1 MSLLPVNAS
10 LSPPSPSTANSEK
23 LPATLRTARQYA
35 TSAASRSPA
44 GRGRGRRDSPRQ
56 PHNITRQSDG
66 SLRVDYESQIV
77 LPAYALKKGVTQDP
91 VAQDHALSQDQ
102 QAGIFSIRHP
112 HTATTG
118 NPPDATAARFQVRW
132 HDFSVQ
138 ETWNKALTQQGYPPM
153 KVVFDSKTRSWQV
166 EPNVLLNAMAESF
179 YRYQGGPVTDAE
191 LPDNTLLKR
200 GQNIWVRINGRVFPI
215 AEQKK
220 DVVIMHPIT
229 RNSMGTPSGGQLP
242 PAIRQESE
250 YFIKTPVGKDMAD
263 WPPLKIVKQTGK
275 WILMLDPSLVNTLL
289 TVLGK
294 ARLYGI
300 EPGPPSRQQV
310 GADSLLQSGQ
320 NFLHITRD
328 VSVKVG
334 STRLPAAIDPE
345 GKFPPLPLQWNS
357 ADKGYDVL
365 TELRNRGQ
373 RTLTERES
381 WGMRLL
387 ILGMMIRNPLYGTV
401 ELVSSSL
408 GNTAAQQRLGH
419 FIDTGEYPDDS
430 SLGGRIAKGLDTCLY
445 FIFFSQSS
453 GAATGLEIGS
463 WLVTGL
469 GKALLNLPM
478 TEDEAA
484 GALQSLLN
492 LPTQMPAQSKHE
504 ATPALRWLESKV
516 VDEPRL
522 VADTRYTN
530 LWRHQES
537 GKQYVKQQGDTLR
550 YRPVSEES
558 SGHFR
563 ELFLMDPLPGEHFTS
578 GSGGELR
585 LMTAQELAVWQQ
597 PTEAELVARNFTPVE
612 VINRDGSVS
621 EEYAPISP
629 AGIKA
634 TYHFDSA
641 MRSFRATGKSIDA
654 EERVVGLPGGAHPTE
669 EERGASNLSLAQ
681 LSQSRREVVTSWVES
696 HWYAAMT
703 AGPSASAKLE
713 ALLSHPDRPNFT
725 AAELHDT
732 LRTLPINIRPE
743 VSFRTVQAALTQA
756 LVSVS
761 PELSTWVENHWLRNT
776 EISVKD
782 RLDMLFTVENKPA
795 CSALQLHAALRRL
808 PETIRP
814 DISLRAVQEAVT
826 QSVLNVREG
835 VTTWVADNWQATSVA
850 GAAVNARLNALL
862 AREDIPEGL
871 TSGVLYRALRRLP
884 ENIRPEMS
892 LGTIKNAF
900 TLNNAQVRP
909 EVMTWVQDH
918 WGTTSGML
926 HGQLMALLACEGRP
940 DAITGL
946 ELHNALRN
954 LPVEQRPVIGLK
966 TVQRALSQASAN
978 ARPEVVA
985 WVRNNWAAAL
995 THGPSMSTRLAA
1007 LLAMDNRPP
1016 GILGGELH
1024 NAIMQLPAEVKP
1036 NVMLGTVQNALTL
1049 ATSRARVE
1057 VVSWVRDNWGRLTS
1071 TPELSRIDALLACPG
1086 RPAGVSAAE
1095 LHYALRQLPESDRPD
1110 LSIRIVRNALAQATV
1125 KVRPEVVTWVRN
1137 QWQAFEVEGVPAN
1150 SRLTALLAADG
1161 RPVGLLSPE
1170 LYHALRQLLPA
1181 IRTEID
1187 LPMVQRAFAH
1197 RTDRDGFTLPYPIS
1211 RPSAA
1216 VDFTGVE
1223 YRDRTPVPSPGPLDF
1238 SGIEYRDRTP
1248 LQSPSPGLLDFSGIE
1263 YRDRN
1268 PTPSPAPEP
1277 LDFTG
1282 IEYRDRTPAP
1292 SPAPG
1297 IINLDAANNRDRTHL
1312 THTSSANGQGQ
1323 QVPAKR
1329 RRT

>member
-10 LSPPSPSTANSEK
+10 SSPHSPTTANSEK
-23 LPATLRTARQYA
+23 LSATLRTARQYA
-35 TSAASRSPA
+35 TSAVINCPA
-44 GRGRGRRDSPRQ
+44 GRGRGRRDTPRQ
-56 PHNITRQSDG
+56 SHNITRQADG

-77 LPAYALKKGVTQDP
+77 LPAYALKKGVTNDP
-91 VAQDHALSQDQ
+91 VVQDRALSQDQ
-102 QAGIFSIRHP
+102 QAGIFSVSHP
-112 HTATTG
+112 HTAATG
-118 NPPDATAARFQVRW
+118 NPPDATAARFQVCW

-138 ETWNKALTQQGYPPM
+138 ETWHKALTQQGYPPM
-153 KVVFDSKTRSWQV
+153 KVVFDGKTRRWQV
-166 EPNVLLNAMAESF
+166 EPNVLLNTMAESF

-250 YFIKTPVGKDMAD
+250 YFIKTPVGKDMTD
-263 WPPLKIVKQTGK
+263 WPPLKIVKHTASGK
-275 WILMLDPSLVNTLL
+275 WIPMLDPSLVNTLL
-289 TVLGK
+289 AVLGK

-300 EPGPPSRQQV
+300 EPGPQTRQP
-310 GADSLLQSGQ
+310 GLSSGEGLLQSGQ
-320 NFLHITRD
+320 NYLRVTND
-328 VSVKVG
+328 VSVKIG

-345 GKFPPLPLQWNS
+345 GKLPPLPLQWNS
-357 ADKGYDVL
+357 VDKGYDVL

-373 RTLTERES
+373 RPLTERES

-408 GNTAAQQRLGH
+408 GNIAAQQRLGH

-492 LPTQMPAQSKHE
+492 LPTQMPTQSKHE
-504 ATPALRWLESKV
+504 AAPALRWLESKV
-516 VDEPRL
+516 VDEPKL

-563 ELFLMDPLPGEHFTS
+563 EQHPTDRQPGQHFTT
-578 GSGGELR
+578 GNDGELR
-585 LMTAQELAVWQQ
+585 LMTAEELTIWQQ

-612 VINRDGSVS
+612 VINRDGSLS
-621 EEYAPISP
+621 DEYAAISP
-629 AGIKA
+629 PGIKA

-654 EERVVGLPGGAHPTE
+654 EDRVVGLPGGAHPTE
-669 EERGASNLSLAQ
+669 EELVAAEPSLVQ
-681 LSQSRREVVTSWVES
+681 LRQSRRDEVVSWVES

-713 ALLSHPDRPNFT
+713 ALLAQPGRPAFT
-725 AAELHDT
+725 AAELHDA
-732 LRTLPINIRPE
+732 LRMLPINIRPE

-756 LVSVS
+756 SVSVS

-782 RLDMLFTVENKPA
+782 RLDMLFTIENKPA

-814 DISLRAVQEAVT
+814 DISLRAVQEAIT
-826 QSVLNVREG
+826 QSVLNVRES
-835 VTTWVADNWQATSVA
+835 VTTWVANNWQATSVA
-850 GAAVNARLNALL
+850 GAAVNARLHALL
-862 AREDIPEGL
+862 ARDDIPEGL

-909 EVMTWVQDH
+909 EVMSWVQSH
-918 WGTTSGML
+918 WGSTSGML
-926 HGQLMALLACEGRP
+926 HGQLMALLASEGRP

-954 LPVEQRPVIGLK
+954 LPAEQRPVIGLK

-995 THGPSMSTRLAA
+995 THGPSMNTRLEA
-1007 LLAMDNRPP
+1007 LLTMDNRPP

-1057 VVSWVRDNWGRLTS
+1057 VVSWVHDNWGRLTA
-1071 TPELSRIDALLACPG
+1071 TPEPGRIDALLACPG

-1095 LHYALRQLPESDRPD
+1095 LHYALRQLPESERPD

-1137 QWQAFEVEGVPAN
+1137 QWQTFETEGVPAN
-1150 SRLTALLAADG
+1150 SRLTALLAAEG

-1170 LYHALRQLLPA
+1170 LYHALRQLPQT
-1181 IRTEID
+1181 IRPQID
-1187 LPMVQRAFAH
+1187 LPMVQRAFSH
-1197 RTDRDGFTLPYPIS
+1197 RTDRDGFTLPYPVS
-1211 RPSAA
+1211 QPSAG

-1238 SGIEYRDRTP
+1238 TGIEYRDLTP
-1248 LQSPSPGLLDFSGIE
+1248 IQ
-1263 YRDRN
+1263 
-1268 PTPSPAPEP
+1268 SPAPDP

-1292 SPAPG
+1292 SPAPVP
-1297 IINLDAANNRDRTHL
+1297 LDFAGVEYRDRTPAASPEPGIIDLRERTPL
-1312 THTSSANGQGQ
+1312 THTTLASRQGE
-1323 QVPAKR
+1323 PAKR
-1329 RRT
+1329 QRT